1 MSLGGMELKCDV
13 SDSSETNLKSQ
24 RLDSPDCDWSPGLLA
39 PPRTRPAPLLR
50 AAASWIQGR
59 EERKQ
64 ERERKKR
71 EREREWKSEGKGG
84 RGREKPSERYKSSK
98 LRTT

>member
-50 AAASWIQGR
+50 AAASWRHGR
-59 EERKQ
+59 EERKH
-64 ERERKKR
+64 

-84 RGREKPSERYKSSK
+84 RGREKPSERYDSSK